1 MLTSSLMALVVALV
15 PGGVLGFTVP
25 PGRERWMAWAAAPV
39 LTLGLTAVAM
49 AWTQALGLPSG
60 ATAVLVVEMVL
71 AVAIVVSSWAVPR
84 ALARRRRKHSPTTP
98 PRAPSA
104 RGWLLGPRAL
114 PRAADL
120 IALAVPAV
128 ICVTFAEFIIG
139 GFRFALGWDGM
150 NHAELTRNI
159 LVSGSTAISSV
170 CTTGS
175 FHSAESCSF
184 YPLAADVSWAQI
196 SVLGGV
202 HLSSAMSAWA
212 VVVAPF
218 ATVLVLYATV
228 RLLGGTPVVA
238 ACAGL
243 VPAFIGPL
251 WVSMQSGR
259 VTEEA
264 GPALAVAAG
273 VLAALAMRGKNT
285 VRMGLLAGVAT
296 AGLLLTHTYDILFAG
311 TVAVAIFFTLPGR
324 IHLPVVLRG
333 LVATALTTLVAI
345 GPFRTALL
353 GANGERS
360 AAPPIDLHRY
370 GVMFWYWVTDY
381 NRYIMFGYPLPGG
394 APFQQHVTTVR
405 IALWLTIVCFCA
417 SPLCFVFGRLR
428 WGRPWVVLWVVWTAI
443 GWWTSTSNSAPALFL
458 SGLWYGPRERVR
470 VMILPVYGL
479 TALAGACGLALAAVT
494 VTRWVLRRSP
504 ALRYAPA
511 AAAVGAL
518 LLLVPLTALGATGSA
533 RGNVRTFLAQFAPHG
548 ESYQRTFQW
557 LADHTSGG
565 NVVAYDRNAD
575 FITWSY
581 ADYRVPFLLGI
592 PPVAAK
598 SASWREYADRRKAWN
613 WLVGNPGTAPSGCLV
628 SKYAIEYVV
637 VGGPRL
643 PAWKHN
649 YSPTRLAKSPNVT
662 LTRQDGDLKVYRV
675 TAAGKSC

>member
-1 MLTSSLMALVVALV
+1 
-15 PGGVLGFTVP
+15 
-25 PGRERWMAWAAAPV
+25 MAWAAAPV
-39 LTLGLTAVAM
+39 LTLGLTAAAM

-60 ATAVLVVEMVL
+60 ATAVLVVEVVL
-71 AVAIVVSSWAVPR
+71 AVAIVVSSWAAPR
-84 ALARRRRKHSPTTP
+84 ALARWRRTHSPKTAS
-98 PRAPSA
+98 RAPSA

-120 IALAVPAV
+120 IALALPAA
-128 ICVTFAEFIIG
+128 ICVTFGEFIIG

-159 LVSGSTAISSV
+159 LVSGSTDISSV

-175 FHSAESCSF
+175 FHSVPSCSF

-196 SVLGGV
+196 STLGGV

-212 VVVAPF
+212 VVVAPL

-251 WVSMQSGR
+251 WVSMESGR
-259 VTEEA
+259 ITEEA
-264 GPALAVAAG
+264 GPALAVATG
-273 VLAALAMRGKNT
+273 VLAALAMRGKNP
-285 VRMGLLAGVAT
+285 VRMGLLAGVAA

-311 TVAVAIFFTLPGR
+311 TVAVAILFTIPGR
-324 IHLPVVLRG
+324 IHLPDVLRG
-333 LVATALTTLVAI
+333 LVATVLATLVAI
-345 GPFRTALL
+345 GPFRNALL
-353 GANGERS
+353 GAKEERR
-360 AAPPIDLHRY
+360 AAPTIDLHRY
-370 GVMFWYWVTDY
+370 GAMFWYWVTDY
-381 NRYIMFGYPLPGG
+381 NRYIMFGYPPPGG

-443 GWWTSTSNSAPALFL
+443 GWWTSTSNSWPALFL
-458 SGLWYGPRERVR
+458 SGLWYGLPERVW
-470 VMILPVYGL
+470 VMTLPLYGL

-494 VTRWVLRRSP
+494 VSPWVLRRP
-504 ALRYAPA
+504 RTVRYAA
-511 AAAVGAL
+511 AASAVGAL
-518 LLLVPLTALGATGSA
+518 LLLVPLTALGVTGSA
-533 RGNVRTFLAQFAPHG
+533 RGNVRGHLAQFAPHG
-548 ESYQRTFQW
+548 DSYQRTFQW
-557 LADHTSGG
+557 LAAHTSRG

-592 PPVAAK
+592 PPVARTK
-598 SASWREYADRRKAWN
+598 SASWRDWVDRRKAWN
-613 WLVGNPGTAPSGCLV
+613 WLVDRPGTAPSGCLV
-628 SKYAIEYVV
+628 NKYAIEYLV
-637 VGGPRL
+637 VGGPRV
-643 PAWKHN
+643 PGWGHN
-649 YSPTRLAKSPNVT
+649 YSRTRLANSPNVT
-662 LTRQDGDLKVYRV
+662 LTRQDGGLEVYRV
-675 TAAGKSC
+675 TAAGKAC

>member
-1 MLTSSLMALVVALV
+1 VLTSSLLALVVALV

-60 ATAVLVVEMVL
+60 AMAVLVVEVVL
-71 AVAIVVSSWAVPR
+71 AVAIVISSWAAPR
-84 ALARRRRKHSPTTP
+84 ALARRRRTHSPKTA

-114 PRAADL
+114 PGAADL
-120 IALAVPAV
+120 IALAVPAA
-128 ICVTFAEFIIG
+128 ICVTFAELIIG
-139 GFRFALGWDGM
+139 GFRFPPGWDGM
-150 NHAELTRNI
+150 NHAEMTRNI

-175 FHSAESCSF
+175 FHSAESYGF

-196 SVLGGV
+196 STLGGV

-251 WVSMQSGR
+251 WESMQSGR
-259 VTEEA
+259 ITEEA
-264 GPALAVAAG
+264 GAALAVATG
-273 VLAALAMRGKNT
+273 VLAALAMRGKNP
-285 VRMGLLAGVAT
+285 VRMGLLAGLAT

-311 TVAVAIFFTLPGR
+311 TVAVAILFTIPGR

-333 LVATALTTLVAI
+333 LVPTGLATLVAI

-353 GANGERS
+353 GANGERK

-370 GVMFWYWVTDY
+370 GAMFWYWVTDF

-394 APFQQHVTTVR
+394 GPFQQHVTTVR

-428 WGRPWVVLWVVWTAI
+428 WGRPWVALWVVWTAI
-443 GWWTSTSNSAPALFL
+443 GWWTSTSNSAPALSL
-458 SGLWYGPRERVR
+458 SGMWYGVPERVR
-470 VMILPVYGL
+470 VMILPLYGL

-494 VTRWVLRRSP
+494 VTRWVFGRPRTV
-504 ALRYAPA
+504 RYASA

-533 RGNVRTFLAQFAPHG
+533 RGNVRAHLAQFAPHG
-548 ESYQRTFQW
+548 DSYQRTFQW
-557 LADHTSGG
+557 LADHTSRGS
-565 NVVAYDRNAD
+565 VVAYDRNID

-581 ADYRVPFLLGI
+581 ADYRVRFLLGI
-592 PPVAAK
+592 PPVATK
-598 SASWREYADRRKAWN
+598 SGSRRDWTDRRKAWN
-613 WLVGNPGTAPSGCLV
+613 WLVDNPGTAPSGCLV
-628 SKYAIEYVV
+628 NKYAIEYVV
-637 VGGPRL
+637 VGSPQIPG
-643 PAWKHN
+643 WKPT
-649 YSPTRLAKSPNVT
+649 YSRTRLATSPNVT
-662 LTRQDGDLKVYRV
+662 LTHQDGALEVYRV